1 MKLFRITIVN
11 CVYGDT
17 RISLYSGNSRKEA
30 MAKARLD
37 IEPYEKVSVCEEL

>member
-1 MKLFRITIVN
+1 MKLYKITIKN
-11 CVYGDT
+11 EVYGDT

-37 IEPYEKVSVCEEL
+37 TEPYEKVSACEEL